1 MGATQTLP
9 QLPVAKPTAVPNIP
23 GIPPVGT
30 GAIPTAIPG
39 APAASIPSSTGQGTG
54 VGTLAAPTT
63 GISSGLSTVDGSNTL
78 VGDFKD
84 TYGAGTGTALADTL
98 AGLGTATDKAVT
110 ATNQSILNA
119 AGIQEANL
127 KAGNAA
133 AGLSADSSSSALS
146 LGDFS
151 SQVNQ
156 EIATTDSQMELSEEN
171 TLIQSLFQEGGAHGG
186 DSSFM
191 SSLGD
196 FLQGGGLGAV
206 GDVAG
211 TVQANEGSGPLNSGF
226 AGTAIDLLAGL

>member
-23 GIPPVGT
+23 GIPPVGS

-39 APAASIPSSTGQGTG
+39 APAAATPSSTGQGTG
-54 VGTLAAPTT
+54 VGTIAVPTT
-63 GISSGLSTVDGSNTL
+63 GISSGLSTVNGSNTFA
-78 VGDFKD
+78 GDFTA
-84 TYGAGTGTALADTL
+84 TYGQGTGTALADTL
-98 AGLGTATDKAVT
+98 AGLGTATDAAVT
-110 ATNQSILNA
+110 STNQSILNS

-151 SQVNQ
+151 SQVSQ

-171 TLIQSLFQEGGAHGG
+171 TLIQSLFQEGGAHGS

-206 GDVAG
+206 GNVAG
-211 TVQANEGSGPLNSGF
+211 AVQANEGSGPLNSGA